1 MRASPVPAARI
12 PIVQALALIIAVL
25 AAIAALAG
33 LFWPGGDG
41 AYTVTTWRGQEV
53 EVFGRGLYADSSTF
67 SAAGARGTDAV
78 TLLLGVPMLLLATAM
93 HRRGSIRGTLLL
105 AGALTW
111 TLYVY
116 ASVSLGTV
124 AYTSLFLLHVALFG
138 ASLWA
143 LIYLILGVDLRAL
156 GASLQGGIPR
166 RGLAIFL
173 FASGIITALI
183 WLMEP
188 VAALVTNQQPE
199 SLGLSASLVTYAL
212 DLAIILPV
220 AIIAGLLVRAGRPAG
235 YLFAIPLLAL
245 EAMLAPMIV
254 AQTIFQ
260 LEAGVEFS
268 GVQMVVMIGG
278 FLALAIVAIWMIAA
292 VFRHIDDDV
301 RWPVPFGRIE
311 GLLAR

>member
-1 MRASPVPAARI
+1 MRSSSVPATRV
-12 PIVQALALIIAVL
+12 PVVETLALAIAVL

-41 AYTVTTWRGQEV
+41 AYTVTSWRGQEV
-53 EVFGRGLYADSSTF
+53 EVFGRGLYRDSSTF
-67 SAAGARGTDAV
+67 NGAGARGTDIV
-78 TLLLGVPMLLLATAM
+78 TLLVVVPMLLLATAM

-111 TLYVY
+111 VFYVY

-143 LIYLILGVDLRAL
+143 LVYLILGVDLRAL
-156 GASLQGGIPR
+156 GANLQGGIPR

-183 WLMEP
+183 WLLEP
-188 VAALVTNQQPE
+188 VAALVANELPE
-199 SLGLSASLVTYAL
+199 SLGLSTSLITYAF
-212 DLAIILPV
+212 DLAVIFPA
-220 AIIAGLLVRAGRPAG
+220 AIITGLLVRAGRPAG
-235 YLFAIPLLAL
+235 YLFAMPILIL
-245 EAMLAPMIV
+245 EALLAPMIV

-260 LEAGVEFS
+260 LDAGVEFS

-278 FLALAIVAIWMIAA
+278 FFALAVVAIWMIAA
-292 VFRHIDDDV
+292 VFRHIHDDV
-301 RWPVPFGRIE
+301 PWPAPLGRHE
-311 GLLAR
+311 RLLAR